1 MAEAVQTAATAAH
14 EAVKVAK
21 AHIGAIDPASEIV
34 AGVKDNA
41 SVKTLMAA
49 VQSHGIAL
57 VEATEAL
64 VHAIDFDK
72 IAASQAAGSHAGNA
86 HIDTAKLGQATDGL
100 KKAADLSAVTSA
112 VNALAADSALTGEM
126 KAGFQ
131 AKGLVGGYDEAR
143 GALKSI
149 QIDQIGVVK
158 QLEQIIDRAK
168 AESSQDTAALTH
180 LHAELETVDAKLKS
194 ELGALMTAIDGF
206 LGKLA
211 A

>member
-21 AHIGAIDPASEIV
+21 AHIGAVDPAADIV
-34 AGVKDNA
+34 AGVKDHA
-41 SVKTLMAA
+41 SVKKLMAA
-49 VQSHGIAL
+49 VQTHGTAL

-72 IAASQAAGSHAGNA
+72 VAASQAAGSHAGNA
-86 HIDTAKLGQATDGL
+86 HIEKSKLGQATAGL
-100 KKAADLSAVTSA
+100 KKAADLSAVTAA
-112 VNALAADSALTGEM
+112 VNAMAADSALTSEM

-143 GALKSI
+143 GALKSV
-149 QIDQIGVVK
+149 QVDQIGVV
-158 QLEQIIDRAK
+158 QHLEQIIAKAK
-168 AESSQDTAALTH
+168 AESSQDTEALTH
-180 LHAELETVDAKLKS
+180 LHAELEAVDAKLKS